1 MLVFQN
7 YQMHFAGLS
16 QAKCAFI
23 RLFFFVQRII
33 MKNHL
38 FEYFQKSLQKH
49 LQQSNFFVK
58 IPHWAYSFILISL

>member
-7 YQMHFAGLS
+7 YQIYFAGLS

-49 LQQSNFFVK
+49 LQ
-58 IPHWAYSFILISL
+58 